1 MNLAEQVQTLKANLG
16 NLPTGK
22 QSFASSLIQ
31 QFERRRSLSPNQT
44 PYIESMLAQATSPKP
59 AAVVQSLGDFG
70 GVIALFK
77 KAGQKLKFPKI
88 TLQVEGEAVILK
100 MAGPR
105 SSTPGSINVVSEGG
119 FGVATFYG
127 RISPQGEFVQ
137 GGRASDKL
145 NGVFGSA
152 LVTLLRVLASDPIK
166 VVQEQARLTGHC
178 IFCNKHLTDAR
189 SKAAGFG
196 PVCADKWDL
205 GAEWKAAA
213 KNAAAEE
220 EVYVSA
226 APKKDGLDDLFDIA
240 NEYEAQ
246 LAEEEANETIH

>member
-1 MNLAEQVQTLKANLG
+1 MNLAEQVQSLKAVIG
-16 NLPTGK
+16 NLPAGK

-44 PYIESMLAQATSPKP
+44 PYIASMLAQATTPKV
-59 AAVVQSLGDFG
+59 AAVASVGDMH

-88 TLQVEGEAVILK
+88 TLQVQDEPVILK
-100 MAGPR
+100 IAGPR
-105 SSTPGSINVVSEGG
+105 SATPGSINVVSEGG

-127 RISPQGEFVQ
+127 RISPEGEFTLS
-137 GGRASDKL
+137 GRAADKL
-145 NGVFGSA
+145 NSGFGAA
-152 LVTLLRVLASDPIK
+152 LVTLLRILATDPIK
-166 VVQEQARLTGHC
+166 VVQEQAKLTGHC

-213 KNAAAEE
+213 KDAAAE
-220 EVYVSA
+220 
-226 APKKDGLDDLFDIA
+226 APKEKDGLDDLIA
-240 NEYEAQ
+240 MAE
-246 LAEEEANETIH
+246 AEEGNQTIQ